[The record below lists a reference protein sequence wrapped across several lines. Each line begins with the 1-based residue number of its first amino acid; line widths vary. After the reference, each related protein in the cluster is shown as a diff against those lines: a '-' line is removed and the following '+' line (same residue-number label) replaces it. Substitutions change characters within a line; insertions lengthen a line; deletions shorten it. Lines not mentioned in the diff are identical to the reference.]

1 MELIDVIQQIV
12 GRYLKGAALTD
23 LVIGTVTKVSP
34 LEVTEQDVRDPIPE
48 RALLLTAAVV
58 EKKIPSLGH
67 SHKVG
72 DTTTDEKLGGVG
84 CQEHGK
90 PLPVRDGYIILNRGL
105 EVGDRVLL
113 LRVLSGQSY
122 LVLSRVY

>member
-23 LVIGTVTKVSP
+23 LVIGTVTKTAP

-48 RALLLTAAVV
+48 RALLLTSAVV
-58 EKKIPSLGH
+58 ERKLTQLGH
-67 SHKVG
+67 SHRAG
-72 DTTTDEKLGGVG
+72 DATTDEKLENVV
-84 CQEHGK
+84 CLEHGK
-90 PLPVRDGYIILNRGL
+90 PLPVRNGYILLNRGL
-105 EVGDRVLL
+105 EAGDKVLM